1 MRKHVTHVLGSI
13 YTKHVFGSETA
24 HKRDRCE
31 KINLYES
38 VKLIGV
44 AGDVDFRRVDC
55 GGGFDLAAVSDVF
68 RAKVDRHI
76 GGGDEHIQH
85 ISDHSS
91 DHQRINRSCHQSTER
106 DKEREMERE
115 RDRERE
121 GILFFKESLFRF
133 AHVRIGMGIV
143 L

>member
-1 MRKHVTHVLGSI
+1 MCI
-13 YTKHVFGSETA
+13 YTKHVFKSETA

-31 KINLYES
+31 KMNLYES

-55 GGGFDLAAVSDVF
+55 GGGFDLAAVGDVF

-115 RDRERE
+115 GERFSFLKNRCFVLRMSE
-121 GILFFKESLFRF
+121 LGWTSCDLYRIFFFNNKN
-133 AHVRIGMGIV
+133 
-143 L
+143 